1 MDGLVDLAAQG
12 IISDPVIALGN
23 LIAVS
28 YLIPLVSFI
37 FRYWRR
43 SPWWVTDL
51 GVALMAQKIAF
62 VGVFILID
70 LGIFFH
76 DWPARAG
83 IRLVLYSIVAVSLW
97 LDQVNLNRYQRS
109 GHYDRTL
116 FPRPPL
122 RVILRAQFTGQDLTK
137 WSPGAPRKR
146 SDS

>member
-1 MDGLVDLAAQG
+1 MGGLIDTAAQG
-12 IISDPVIALGN
+12 FAQDPIIAIGN

-28 YLIPLVSFI
+28 YMIPLLLFI
-37 FRYWRR
+37 VRYWTH

-62 VGVFILID
+62 VGIFLLID

-83 IRLVLYSIVAVSLW
+83 VRFVLYAIVGISFW
-97 LDQVNLNRYQRS
+97 LDQLNLTRYQRRS
-109 GHYDRTL
+109 HYDRGR

-122 RVILRAQFTGQDLTK
+122 WVIVRAQFTGEDLTR
-137 WSPGAPRKR
+137 WSPARLPRKR
-146 SDS
+146 